1 MTTIL
6 LLLLALTIELD
17 TVIIP
22 LSGDVKITFAPTGR
36 GELKREGTVTRVKV
50 DLEQVR
56 PPAAPFNT
64 YVVWA
69 VSQEGNFE
77 NLGELQVER
86 TKGTF
91 EGTTRLAQLGVLI
104 SAEPHYLVDRPSAIA
119 AYRSQNLSGQT
130 RRVTIPIEVGTYD
143 YAALKPSSPGV
154 HPAVVQA
161 RTALQIAQIAGAERV
176 AEPQFR
182 QARVA
187 LGAMEELITRAAPL
201 DILLPS
207 ANDAIGWA
215 QKAVT
220 EARER
225 ASLME
230 LQNAKAEVIRI
241 TAEKQQLDAR
251 IQQLQKEQASA
262 AEQIRN
268 LRETV
273 GTAGSGKDAAEA
285 RAQQAERELEEW
297 RTRQQELQGRL
308 TMELQNSFYD
318 DAGLTEAGRDALLR
332 LHNIA
337 EVIPGAIRL
346 EGNAPDAAIR
356 AATEYLILA
365 GTAQDRIITRR

>member
-1 MTTIL
+1 MTPIL
-6 LLLLALTIELD
+6 LLLLSLTIELD
-17 TVIIP
+17 TVIVP
-22 LSGDVKITFAPTGR
+22 LSGDVNITFAPMGK

-50 DLEQVR
+50 ELEQVR
-56 PPAAPFNT
+56 PPAAPLNT

-69 VSQEGNFE
+69 VSQEGTFE
-77 NLGELQVER
+77 NLGELQVDR

-91 EGTTRLAQLGVLI
+91 QGTTRLAQLGVLVT
-104 SAEPHYLVDRPSAIA
+104 AEPHYMVDRPSASA

-130 RRVTIPIEVGTYD
+130 RRVSIPIEVGIYD
-143 YAALKPSSPGV
+143 YSALKPSAPAV
-154 HPAVVQA
+154 HTAVVQA
-161 RTALQIAQIAGAERV
+161 RAALQIAQNAGAERI
-176 AEPQFR
+176 AEPEFR

-220 EARER
+220 AARER
-225 ASLME
+225 ANLVE
-230 LQNAKAEVIRI
+230 LQNAKAEVARI

-251 IQQLQKEQASA
+251 IQQLQQEQASA

-268 LRETV
+268 LRASM
-273 GTAGSGKDAAEA
+273 GTASSEKDAAEA
-285 RAQQAERELEEW
+285 RAQQAERELEDL
-297 RTRQQELQGRL
+297 RSKQQELQGWL
-308 TMELQNSFYD
+308 TIELQNSFYD

-332 LHNIA
+332 IHNIA

-346 EGNAPDAAIR
+346 EGNAPEAAIR
-356 AATEYLILA
+356 AALEYLILA
-365 GTAQDRIITRR
+365 GTPQDRIITRR